1 MAVMAYRTRDG
12 LADYGF
18 SIDYQPS
25 MGWRVYIVFRP
36 FHQSQDY
43 GLPLPYQALDE
54 DKRYYVDW
62 SGKLDS
68 LGDAKTVAELW
79 AELAQG
85 YRRDQEQKAF
95 REERELIERYR
106 RDQKR
111 KKAASADPDRLGEV
125 KEGVE
130 EGKGTPQAGEPDPGR
145 AVIPHPRVSAESFD
159 TLPESA

>member
-36 FHQSQDY
+36 FHQSQED
-43 GLPLPYQALDE
+43 GLLLPYQALDANN
-54 DKRYYVDW
+54 RYYVDW
-62 SGKLDS
+62 SEKLDS
-68 LGDAKTVAELW
+68 LGDAKTVAALW

-85 YRRDQEQKAF
+85 YQRDQEQKTLF
-95 REERELIERYR
+95 EDLIERAR
-106 RDQKR
+106 RDHERKR
-111 KKAASADPDRLGEV
+111 ATSADPDRLSGSGS
-125 KEGVE
+125 EG
-130 EGKGTPQAGEPDPGR
+130 GGPRRAGEPGPGP
-145 AVIPHPRVSAESFD
+145 AVIPHPRVSAESLT

>member
-1 MAVMAYRTRDG
+1 MTVMAYRTRDG

-18 SIDYQPS
+18 SIDYQPG

-36 FHQSQDY
+36 LHQSQED
-43 GLPLPYQALDE
+43 GLLLPYQAIDE

-68 LGDAKTVAELW
+68 LGDAKTVAALW

-85 YRRDQEQKAF
+85 YRRDQEQKALF
-95 REERELIERYR
+95 EELIERAR
-106 RDQKR
+106 RDYERKR
-111 KKAASADPDRLGEV
+111 ATSAGPDRLGRG
-125 KEGVE
+125 EG
-130 EGKGTPQAGEPDPGR
+130 AGEPEPSPT
-145 AVIPHPRVSAESFD
+145 VIPHPRVSAESFT

>member
-36 FHQSQDY
+36 FYQSQDD
-43 GLPLPYQALDE
+43 GLLLPYQALDE

-106 RDQKR
+106 RDQKQ
-111 KKAASADPDRLGEV
+111 KKAASTDSDRLGEV
-125 KEGVE
+125 E
-130 EGKGTPQAGEPDPGR
+130 EGEGTLQAGEPGPGP

-159 TLPESA
+159 ALPESA